1 MKQNKRANFSRDSAV
16 FVKNVATRQHGLRI
30 SVGTLTMSIEIIDC
44 DMIYGLFHSMR
55 EVVD

>member
-1 MKQNKRANFSRDSAV
+1 MKQKKRANFSRDLAV
-16 FVKNVATRQHGLRI
+16 FAKNVVMRQHGLRI
-30 SVGTLTMSIEIIDC
+30 SVGTLTMSIEIIDR